1 MDLSSKI
8 PAKRAR
14 IEILPLIDCMFL
26 LLVFFVYSMMTMTQ
40 SRGIS
45 VNLPRA
51 STASTM
57 REEPL
62 SISVTDENGIYLDK
76 EEVSLYELKA
86 RLAAERSTDPALKV
100 LIKGDT
106 LARHGAVVEILD
118 LLRTLSIE
126 RVAIQTAPG
135 GAVPADTAPV
145 DASPA
150 MREGK

>member
-1 MDLSSKI
+1 MDLSAKI
-8 PAKRAR
+8 PPKRAR

-51 STASTM
+51 STASII

-62 SISVTDENGIYLDK
+62 SISVTDADEIYLDK
-76 EEVSLYELKA
+76 EKVSFGELKT
-86 RLAAERSTDPALKV
+86 RLVAERAADPSLRV

-106 LARHGAVVEILD
+106 LARHGTVVKALD

-135 GAVPADTAPV
+135 ET
-145 DASPA
+145 SPTE
-150 MREGK
+150 REGK

>member
-1 MDLSSKI
+1 MDLSAKI
-8 PAKRAR
+8 PPKRAR

-51 STASTM
+51 TTASAI

-62 SISVTDENGIYLDK
+62 SISVTDADEIYLDK
-76 EEVSLYELKA
+76 ERVSLDELKA
-86 RLAAERSTDPALKV
+86 RLAAERAADPSLKV

-106 LARHGAVVEILD
+106 LARHGVVVEVLD
-118 LLRTLSIE
+118 LLRILSIE
-126 RVAIQTAPG
+126 RVAIQTAPVG
-135 GAVPADTAPV
+135 
-145 DASPA
+145 ASPTE
-150 MREGK
+150 REGK